1 MTLPEISLPT
11 AKPMLSPPFLKALL
25 SKRSRK
31 NTVCFCL
38 FGTSIPIADF
48 PGIGASILI
57 SLAASASFIS
67 FASDNTLDTLTPC
80 SGLSS
85 YSVTDGPILIS
96 STVTFTSKLAK
107 VSCNVMAVCLYS
119 LSEST

>member
-1 MTLPEISLPT
+1 MLMINVLIHTDLPEPVAPAISTCGIFAISETITLPEISLPT

-57 SLAASASFIS
+57 SLAASASLIS
-67 FASDNTLDTLTPC
+67 FASDNTFETLTPC

-85 YSVTDGPILIS
+85 
-96 STVTFTSKLAK
+96 
-107 VSCNVMAVCLYS
+107 
-119 LSEST
+119 